1 MKERTPRRTNDEWL
15 RIIQEAK
22 ASGTS
27 DFQYCKD
34 HGITL
39 STYYRAI
46 KRLHRIACE
55 VPDNCPSCTKQEHE
69 IVPINLSELPICK
82 ADRNQ
87 HEFPEPFADV
97 RESSFKAT
105 IRINLGGSTVKLS
118 NDAEPSLAS
127 TVLHMLSQKC

>member
-1 MKERTPRRTNDEWL
+1 MKERTPRRTNEEWL

-22 ASGTS
+22 SSGTS

-46 KRLHRIACE
+46 KRLHTIACE
-55 VPDNCPSCTKQEHE
+55 VTDKSPNCTQENE
-69 IVPINLSELPICK
+69 IVPINISELPVCK
-82 ADRNQ
+82 TDRIQ
-87 HEFPEPFADV
+87 HEVHASVADV
-97 RESSFKAT
+97 RGSLFEAT
-105 IRINLGGSTVKLS
+105 IRISLGGSTVELS

-127 TVLHMLSQKC
+127 AVLHMLNHKC